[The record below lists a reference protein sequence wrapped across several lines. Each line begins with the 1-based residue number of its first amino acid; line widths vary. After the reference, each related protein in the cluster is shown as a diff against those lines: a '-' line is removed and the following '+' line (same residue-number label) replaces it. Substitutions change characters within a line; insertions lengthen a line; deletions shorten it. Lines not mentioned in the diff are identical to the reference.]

1 MKGLHTFRLYG
12 AKALDIQ
19 KISYLYTQ
27 IKSTLMKTLT
37 RLFALCALVISVSSC
52 ATIFTATKYQ
62 VAFNTTPEGAGITI
76 ENREGKV
83 IFEGTTPTTVK
94 LKSSAGY
101 MKKEEYKI
109 TFTKDGYAQKVVH
122 ISAEL
127 DGWYIGNILLGG
139 LPGMLIVDPLS
150 GAMYK
155 IAKEDREI
163 NETLQPTKDVAL
175 QVYDINNLPDNI
187 SKEDLVRI
195 S

>member
-19 KISYLYTQ
+19 KISYLYKQ

-37 RLFALCALVISVSSC
+37 RLFALCALVMAVSSC
-52 ATIFTATKYQ
+52 ATIFTATKYP

-155 IAKEDREI
+155 TE
-163 NETLQPTKDVAL
+163 N
-175 QVYDINNLPDNI
+175 DIFEFQTNL
-187 SKEDLVRI
+187 
-195 S
+195 